1 MNYKLIILILTSI
14 FTARTL
20 FPAEKWN
27 ILIAS
32 WGDQSLRPDKN
43 AGLILKKSISSRLSR
58 EDNFNVVSGPIAGEP
73 ITGYN
78 EAISQGREAKADV
91 IVFGSYFIERDK
103 LYVTAEVYDVLENRL
118 KMRRVYTGAVTID
131 IFDTA
136 DSMASDIV
144 EKIKEALPAMT
155 AENETKVKKIRQ
167 TLYETEKI
175 NIKRQ
180 LYSRFGLMT
189 DAGGKNFNGFS
200 GAWPLTTIDIG
211 FAFRYRDI
219 RLDFNITGLQ
229 GMPFYDW
236 TSGDIGLSQQVPSII
251 SFAGSYYL
259 PWWGK
264 NLAVGI
270 GFLSQNEFVATNLIN
285 NNQAQFYSS
294 RESAF
299 FNIYIIWDPIHDL
312 ELNLMFTPLFSP
324 VNMPA
329 SGGTLSYETYPFT
342 IGAVYFLGD
351 IGLSARFSYAKGNFN
366 ENNINDQTVNSSFQD
381 IMISAGVVYRV
392 DFL

>member
-1 MNYKLIILILTSI
+1 MNYKFIVLMLISLFS
-14 FTARTL
+14 AGNL

-27 ILIAS
+27 VLIAS
-32 WGDQSLRPDKN
+32 WGDQSLKPDKN
-43 AGLILKKSISSRLSR
+43 AGLILQKSISSRLSR
-58 EDNFNVVSGPIAGEP
+58 EDNFNIVAGLP
-73 ITGYN
+73 ARTPVTGYQ

-144 EKIKEALPAMT
+144 DKIKEALPAMT
-155 AENETKVKKIRQ
+155 EENETKVKKIRQ

-189 DAGGKNFNGFS
+189 DIGSKDLNGFS
-200 GAWPLTTIDIG
+200 GAWPLTMLDIG
-211 FAFRYRDI
+211 FAFRYWDI
-219 RLDFNITGLQ
+219 RLDFNILGLQ
-229 GMPFYDW
+229 GLPFYDW
-236 TSGDIGLSQQVPSII
+236 TSGYIGLSRQVPSII
-251 SFAGSYYL
+251 SIGASYYL
-259 PWWGK
+259 PWWGEK
-264 NLAVGI
+264 LALGI
-270 GFLSQNEFVATNLIN
+270 GFLSQNDFVATNLIE
-285 NNQAQFYSS
+285 NNQAQFYGS
-294 RESAF
+294 RGAAF
-299 FNIYIIWDPIHDL
+299 FNIYIIWNPMPEL
-312 ELNLMFTPLFSP
+312 ELNLMFTPLFNSI
-324 VNMPA
+324 NIPA
-329 SGGTLSYETYPFT
+329 GGGTISYETYPFT

-351 IGLSARFSYAKGNFN
+351 IGLSARFSYSRGNFN
-366 ENNINDQTVNSSFQD
+366 ETDINSQTINSTFQD
-381 IMISAGVVYRV
+381 IMISVGLVYRV

>member
-14 FTARTL
+14 FTAGTL

-180 LYSRFGLMT
+180 LYFRFGLMT

-211 FAFRYRDI
+211 FSFPLPGYPARLQHYRI
-219 RLDFNITGLQ
+219 AGYAVLRLD
-229 GMPFYDW
+229 
-236 TSGDIGLSQQVPSII
+236 
-251 SFAGSYYL
+251 
-259 PWWGK
+259 K
-264 NLAVGI
+264 
-270 GFLSQNEFVATNLIN
+270 
-285 NNQAQFYSS
+285 
-294 RESAF
+294 RR
-299 FNIYIIWDPIHDL
+299 H
-312 ELNLMFTPLFSP
+312 
-324 VNMPA
+324 
-329 SGGTLSYETYPFT
+329 
-342 IGAVYFLGD
+342 
-351 IGLSARFSYAKGNFN
+351 RF
-366 ENNINDQTVNSSFQD
+366 
-381 IMISAGVVYRV
+381 ISAGPVYYIFCR
-392 DFL
+392 FLLPPHGGAKIWPWGSGSCPRTNLWRPISSTTTRHSFTVPERARFLIYT